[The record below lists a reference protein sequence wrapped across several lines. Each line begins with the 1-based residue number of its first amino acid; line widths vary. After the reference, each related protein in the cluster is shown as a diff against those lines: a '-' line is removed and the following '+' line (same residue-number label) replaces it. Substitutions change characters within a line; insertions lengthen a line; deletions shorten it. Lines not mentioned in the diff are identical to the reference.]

1 MFLKL
6 ICVATLT
13 GGDISNVKMLIAFM
27 LVMVLQNLCS
37 YKAPIFT

>member
-1 MFLKL
+1 
-6 ICVATLT
+6 
-13 GGDISNVKMLIAFM
+13 MLIAFV